1 VNPAKRNAEK
11 ELLRA
16 SESIEKKSFIMNG
29 IAQCIQYWRFGMA
42 RNARYAVE
50 MSCFVDY

>member
-1 VNPAKRNAEK
+1 
-11 ELLRA
+11 
-16 SESIEKKSFIMNG
+16 
-29 IAQCIQYWRFGMA
+29 MA